1 LGWTGGVAQVVRV
14 PAKQSPVSQKRKKEK
29 NFKNYLLAT
38 LNELMNLGID
48 YHCPLIGQKK

>member
-29 NFKNYLLAT
+29 NFLFASI
-38 LNELMNLGID
+38 NELMNLGID